1 MEKLSEEYTK
11 NMIGNM
17 IQALEYQ
24 RDKLHDDLEYYVRSG
39 NSDEWD
45 ELNEALTTM
54 IKALSL

>member
-24 RDKLHDDLEYYVRSG
+24 RDKLWSNKNDYEDK
-39 NSDEWD
+39 EWH
-45 ELNEALTTM
+45 ELNAALTTM
-54 IKALSL
+54 IMALSL

>member
-1 MEKLSEEYTK
+1 MEKLCEEYTK
-11 NMIGNM
+11 CTIRNM

-24 RDKLHDDLEYYVRSG
+24 RDRLWDDKEGYYRNG

-45 ELNEALTTM
+45 ELNVALTTM

>member
-1 MEKLSEEYTK
+1 MNKLCEEHTK
-11 NMIGNM
+11 CTIRNM

-54 IKALSL
+54 IMALSL

>member
-1 MEKLSEEYTK
+1 MNKLCEEHTK
-11 NMIGNM
+11 CTIRNM

-54 IKALSL
+54 IMALIL